1 MSNLWLN
8 PALLRQARDGTS
20 SPFSGGFAP
29 DAFDD
34 FDGPGSQ
41 EASGLAGDM
50 PQRGRQPTA
59 AVRRGRRASRRRL
72 CLRLATLALLGGS
85 AAFSYVAWSDE
96 MRGER
101 AHTVPGPTG
110 R

>member
-8 PALLRQARDGTS
+8 PALLRQARDATS
-20 SPFSGGFAP
+20 FPLSGGFAP
-29 DAFDD
+29 DACDA
-34 FDGPGSQ
+34 PGLR
-41 EASGLAGDM
+41 EASGLARDV
-50 PQRGRQPTA
+50 PRRETQPKA
-59 AVRRGRRASRRRL
+59 AVRRARRASTRRL
-72 CLRLATLALLGGS
+72 CLRLAALALLGGS

-110 R
+110 